1 MDTTENVVSLGI
13 VHEEKKDKRKP
24 KKRKM
29 KQALSVPLD
38 LSSAISDQN
47 KETKDENFAS
57 QTQNGVIELNT
68 GNQALEGTEMRHS
81 AQEGDLVSKS
91 SPVRVVDS
99 VIPEDRSIDPSIPSD
114 RPKDGKNRKFKK
126 RKRNVNSDLSSS
138 CQVGLLLKSSPV
150 NDTSHQEGTE
160 MPTSERAVTA
170 NYKDDTLGISNMVSS
185 RNDNLETIAAGTTTL
200 ICVDSF
206 SKMETDDSIQTLMLD
221 VNSQVMLR
229 CENGITKS
237 SNSRDTVLP
246 QIIEGSSSI
255 GENVRQDENIV
266 AAIER
271 THVENVKKSDEMPRS
286 MNSEDLINLGTLT
299 ENADCKKN
307 VCSLFDVATDQE
319 IQTPGSHSCKKKGKR
334 KKKKKKK
341 HANSQLEEHKE
352 GERLPNQIAKASS
365 IGDTDYA
372 LPAGDKPEHRSETEN
387 ADDKRIKS
395 TAFVID
401 IVKPPRY
408 SVGDQKVTK
417 ELDATD
423 SHMESITNNE
433 DSRSL
438 QNQFSDNICK
448 TEHVFDIK
456 KNDCSSENVVTATEV
471 SVTDTQNLIT
481 CKEKKKKKK
490 KKRKLSSLSQME
502 LNEEDAARDSTTDPS
517 SLNDMA
523 FEQSGEGTIVATGE
537 GIQLGDN
544 QLDDMSALNNNAKKA
559 KMQELHESA
568 GGCEDQQSL
577 RVDLNNVSLCNP
589 HQSELVTWDLNAQ
602 QTLVHRHSVYA
613 EHVTSSPKDSS
624 KTSTT
629 REDIC
634 DENLTVVQEEIVG
647 IPCMITAKMTP
658 DISLQNTSIA
668 SLVQDRDIRSSLSSD
683 SVKDVCDFMSDNE
696 ALNEKILHPSLE
708 RNCLGSP
715 NRKLLILD
723 INGLLADIVSPV
735 RNGYKPDIMVS
746 QKAVFR
752 RPFCES
758 FLQFCFEKFDVGV
771 WSSRVK
777 KNVDKVLDFL
787 MGELKNKLI
796 FYWDRSHCTIT
807 GFPTVENRDKPLVL
821 KQLKKLWEKHQSH
834 FSWEKGK
841 YDHSNTL
848 LLDDSPYK
856 ALCNPADTAIFP
868 LSYQYTDVNDC
879 SLGPGGE
886 LRVYLER
893 LAMADNIRDYVRNNP
908 FGQRPIR
915 ETNLSWKYYKKVLR
929 ALPPQPNR

>member
-29 KQALSVPLD
+29 KQALSVALD
-38 LSSAISDQN
+38 LSGGISDQN
-47 KETKDENFAS
+47 KETEDENFAS
-57 QTQNGVIELNT
+57 QTQNSVIELNT
-68 GNQALEGTEMRHS
+68 RNQALEGTEMCDS

-91 SPVRVVDS
+91 SPVRIVDS
-99 VIPEDRSIDPSIPSD
+99 VIPGDRSIEPSIPSD
-114 RPKDGKNRKFKK
+114 RPNDGKNRKLKK
-126 RKRNVNSDLSSS
+126 RKRNVNSDLSSN

-160 MPTSERAVTA
+160 MPISERVVTA
-170 NYKDDTLGISNMVSS
+170 NYKDDTSGLSNMVSS
-185 RNDNLETIAAGTTTL
+185 RNDNLETIAAGTSTTTL
-200 ICVDSF
+200 ISVDSCL
-206 SKMETDDSIQTLMLD
+206 KVETDDSIQTLMLD

-246 QIIEGSSSI
+246 HILEGNSSI

-266 AAIER
+266 AVIEH

-286 MNSEDLINLGTLT
+286 IDSEDLINLGTLT
-299 ENADCKKN
+299 ENSDCKKN
-307 VCSLFDVATDQE
+307 VCSLFDVATEQE
-319 IQTPGSHSCKKKGKR
+319 ILTPGSYSCKKKGKR
-334 KKKKKKK
+334 KKKK

-352 GERLPNQIAKASS
+352 GERLPNQIVKASS

-372 LPAGDKPEHRSETEN
+372 LALPAEGIVSVAVESTHAGDKPEHRADTEN
-387 ADDKRIKS
+387 ADDKRIKI

-401 IVKPPRY
+401 IVKPSRHSEGYP
-408 SVGDQKVTK
+408 KATK

-423 SHMESITNNE
+423 SHMQSITNNE

-448 TEHVFDIK
+448 IEHVFDIR
-456 KNDCSSENVVTATEV
+456 KNDCSSENVVTATDV
-471 SVTDTQNLIT
+471 SVTDMQNLGT

-490 KKRKLSSLSQME
+490 RNLSSMSQME

-517 SLNDMA
+517 SLNDMS

-537 GIQLGDN
+537 DLQLGDN
-544 QLDDMSALNNNAKKA
+544 QLDDMSVLNNNTKKA

-577 RVDLNNVSLCNP
+577 RVDLNNESLCNP
-589 HQSELVTWDLNAQ
+589 HQSELVTWDLN
-602 QTLVHRHSVYA
+602 
-613 EHVTSSPKDSS
+613 SSPKNSS

-629 REDIC
+629 SEDIC
-634 DENLTVVQEEIVG
+634 DQNLTVVQEEIVG

-658 DISLQNTSIA
+658 DMSLQNTSIA

-696 ALNEKILHPSLE
+696 ALHEKISHPSLE

-735 RNGYKPDIMVS
+735 RSVYKPDIMVS

-787 MGELKNKLI
+787 MGQLKNKLI

-821 KQLKKLWEKHQSH
+821 KELKKLWEKHQSH

-915 ETNLSWKYYKKVLR
+915 ETNLSWKYYKKVLS